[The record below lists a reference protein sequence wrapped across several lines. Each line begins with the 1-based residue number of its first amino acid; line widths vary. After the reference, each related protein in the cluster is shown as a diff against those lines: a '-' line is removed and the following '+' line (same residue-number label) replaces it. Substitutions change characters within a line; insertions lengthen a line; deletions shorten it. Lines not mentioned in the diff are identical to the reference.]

1 MLAAR
6 QVLVMAQEARQLSTS
21 IMATDMRG
29 RAYSFAIPTVL
40 HALSGVPRTLTPPLP
55 HSPPSIPTQEEGRG
69 VNTGTTKVGVRGA
82 ENQGG
87 GAHRVQV
94 DQGAKL
100 GVANA
105 RNAAN
110 SAEGHR
116 SYALADTESDS
127 HKEETI
133 SKTSAS
139 LHVGWIRVGCFLLW
153 SVWE

>member
-1 MLAAR
+1 VGAR
-6 QVLVMAQEARQLSTS
+6 IGSRL
-21 IMATDMRG
+21 
-29 RAYSFAIPTVL
+29 
-40 HALSGVPRTLTPPLP
+40 TL
-55 HSPPSIPTQEEGRG
+55 
-69 VNTGTTKVGVRGA
+69 
-82 ENQGG
+82 
-87 GAHRVQV
+87 

-100 GVANA
+100 GVGANA

-110 SAEGHR
+110 SADGHR

-153 SVWE
+153 SVWEPTPAEPALATSWALAKLASSRDFFLKKTLHFFFQCGSRLCGSSFDQCHATETRSS

>member
-1 MLAAR
+1 MGAR
-6 QVLVMAQEARQLSTS
+6 IGSRL
-21 IMATDMRG
+21 
-29 RAYSFAIPTVL
+29 
-40 HALSGVPRTLTPPLP
+40 TL
-55 HSPPSIPTQEEGRG
+55 
-69 VNTGTTKVGVRGA
+69 
-82 ENQGG
+82 
-87 GAHRVQV
+87 

-100 GVANA
+100 GVGANA

-110 SAEGHR
+110 SADGHR

-153 SVWE
+153 SVWEPTPAEPALATSWALAKLASSREFFLKKRSTFFSVREQAVWKQF

>member
-1 MLAAR
+1 MGAR
-6 QVLVMAQEARQLSTS
+6 IGSR
-21 IMATDMRG
+21 
-29 RAYSFAIPTVL
+29 
-40 HALSGVPRTLTPPLP
+40 LT
-55 HSPPSIPTQEEGRG
+55 
-69 VNTGTTKVGVRGA
+69 
-82 ENQGG
+82 
-87 GAHRVQV
+87 V

-110 SAEGHR
+110 SADGHR

-153 SVWE
+153 SVWEPTPAEPALATSWALAKLASSREFYGKRSFSVTTPCASPTRVDTERLPERT

>member
-1 MLAAR
+1 MGAR
-6 QVLVMAQEARQLSTS
+6 IGSRL
-21 IMATDMRG
+21 
-29 RAYSFAIPTVL
+29 
-40 HALSGVPRTLTPPLP
+40 TL
-55 HSPPSIPTQEEGRG
+55 
-69 VNTGTTKVGVRGA
+69 
-82 ENQGG
+82 
-87 GAHRVQV
+87 

-100 GVANA
+100 GVGANA

-110 SAEGHR
+110 SADGHR

-153 SVWE
+153 SVLCGNGTRAVLSHGESVWDDTRNMEGRAKLPLFTTVNSLYYVSFYASARV

>member
-1 MLAAR
+1 M
-6 QVLVMAQEARQLSTS
+6 
-21 IMATDMRG
+21 
-29 RAYSFAIPTVL
+29 
-40 HALSGVPRTLTPPLP
+40 
-55 HSPPSIPTQEEGRG
+55 
-69 VNTGTTKVGVRGA
+69 RGA
-82 ENQGG
+82 EIQRG

-100 GVANA
+100 GVGANA
-105 RNAAN
+105 RNVAN
-110 SAEGHR
+110 SADGHR

-153 SVWE
+153 SVWEPTPAEPALATSWALAKLASSRDFFFKKNAPLFFQCGSRLCGSSFDQCHATASS